1 MTEPTRTLVPADFA
15 VPNGLATELFV
26 LEPLDLKHNESDYAA
41 WTSSVEHIKGTPGF
55 GGRTW
60 LDLDLSLADN
70 AADIGVPPPRLRR
83 PAKTPKQLISNGPR
97 RLSTADCPVSRA
109 G

>member
-1 MTEPTRTLVPADFA
+1 VTGPSHPLVPAGFV
-15 VPNGLATELFV
+15 VPAGLSAELFV
-26 LEPLDLKHNESDYAA
+26 LEPLDFKHNESDYAA
-41 WTSSVEHIKGTPGF
+41 WTSSIEHIKATPGF

-83 PAKTPKQLISNGPR
+83 PLNPKTAHIERTPATLNR
-97 RLSTADCPVSRA
+97 RLPRQP